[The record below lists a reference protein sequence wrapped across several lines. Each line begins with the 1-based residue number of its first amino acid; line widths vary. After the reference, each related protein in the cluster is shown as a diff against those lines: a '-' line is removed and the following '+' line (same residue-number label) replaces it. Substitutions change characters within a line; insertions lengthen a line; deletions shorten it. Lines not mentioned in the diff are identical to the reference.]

1 MRQGN
6 DIGSAMIQVCKL
18 DWREVRERSGKQVK
32 EDATAQERP
41 TEKPNPSH
49 SRATAEE
56 GRTSV
61 PTGKV

>member
-1 MRQGN
+1 
-6 DIGSAMIQVCKL
+6 MIQVCKL
-18 DWREVRERSGKQVK
+18 DWSEVRERAGRQVK

-41 TEKPNPSH
+41 TEDPNPSH

-61 PTGKV
+61 PTEKI